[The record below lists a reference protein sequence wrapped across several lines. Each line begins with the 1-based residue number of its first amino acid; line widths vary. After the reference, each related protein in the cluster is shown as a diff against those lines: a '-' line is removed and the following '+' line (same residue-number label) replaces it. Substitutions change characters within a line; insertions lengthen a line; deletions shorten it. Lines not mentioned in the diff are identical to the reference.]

1 MRRYSRSPHI
11 RRLST
16 SSHTVLFGTPLWR
29 ADGVLD
35 RATTTALARAV
46 RQAFFRSH
54 VPLSESARA
63 AYEHEGAG
71 RGVGDPLAS
80 AANNEFYAAQ
90 LKSLAALPDDADSL
104 VPASFARL
112 GAFGELARQLRA
124 QATSYLRDALA
135 LAPADADALVGGRR
149 LQLWASAHAEN
160 SEHPYHVHS
169 DGVLSGVLF
178 VDCPPGSGDF
188 VAARAM
194 PPREG
199 AEYRIAPRDGT
210 LLLFPSSLA
219 HRIAPSACAP
229 ERPRLSISFNIE
241 GRWDEV
247 PAAHVH
253 IDEELGATVERAAAD
268 AAPTPPAARPRP
280 PPPAAAADAP
290 PPPDIEVV
298 EDEALENF
306 AQMAQKLMREPGRKR
321 PQGMPERKSRV
332 VK

>member
-1 MRRYSRSPHI
+1 M

-35 RATTTALARAV
+35 SATTTALARAV

-54 VPLSESARA
+54 APLSDSARA

-90 LKSLAALPDDADSL
+90 LKSLAALPDDADAL
-104 VPASFARL
+104 VPASFAKL

-149 LQLWASAHAEN
+149 LRLWASAHAEN

-253 IDEELGATVERAAAD
+253 IADGAPRDRRARRRRRGADAAGGEAEAVAAAD
-268 AAPTPPAARPRP
+268 AAA
-280 PPPAAAADAP
+280 AP
-290 PPPDIEVV
+290 PPPDVEVV
-298 EDEALENF
+298 EDDALENF

>member
-1 MRRYSRSPHI
+1 
-11 RRLST
+11 
-16 SSHTVLFGTPLWR
+16 
-29 ADGVLD
+29 
-35 RATTTALARAV
+35 
-46 RQAFFRSH
+46 
-54 VPLSESARA
+54 
-63 AYEHEGAG
+63 
-71 RGVGDPLAS
+71 
-80 AANNEFYAAQ
+80 
-90 LKSLAALPDDADSL
+90 
-104 VPASFARL
+104 
-112 GAFGELARQLRA
+112 
-124 QATSYLRDALA
+124 
-135 LAPADADALVGGRR
+135 
-149 LQLWASAHAEN
+149 
-160 SEHPYHVHS
+160 
-169 DGVLSGVLF
+169 
-178 VDCPPGSGDF
+178 
-188 VAARAM
+188 M

-253 IDEELGATVERAAAD
+253 IAHDEMALRATVERAAAG

-280 PPPAAAADAP
+280 SPPADAAVAP
-290 PPPDIEVV
+290 PPPDVEVV
-298 EDEALENF
+298 EDDALENF